1 MITYSYGCPAPS
13 DSKYCFWKVEATRPN
28 SSPNRTDR
36 ASSYLKTQCALPSQ
50 CTGDDS
56 RITAKVGNGSMRICG
71 CKKSNDEVSHAP
83 GWPSNAT
90 VMLPFQIDI
99 SIRSQSDL
107 AVPRIYLSLTE
118 PSCLISS
125 DAELLNAFSCWTSNK
140 RIRSCRGTTTDSKR
154 FVGGG
159 YS

>member
-1 MITYSYGCPAPS
+1 MVVQRRAIRSTAVG
-13 DSKYCFWKVEATRPN
+13 KWKRLARTHLLIGLIGRRRTGRPN
-28 SSPNRTDR
+28 ALCRPSAPGMTR
-36 ASSYLKTQCALPSQ
+36 ASQQ
-50 CTGDDS
+50 
-56 RITAKVGNGSMRICG
+56 VGKGSMRICG

-90 VMLPFQIDI
+90 VMFAFQIDI

-107 AVPRIYLSLTE
+107 AVPKIYWSHTE